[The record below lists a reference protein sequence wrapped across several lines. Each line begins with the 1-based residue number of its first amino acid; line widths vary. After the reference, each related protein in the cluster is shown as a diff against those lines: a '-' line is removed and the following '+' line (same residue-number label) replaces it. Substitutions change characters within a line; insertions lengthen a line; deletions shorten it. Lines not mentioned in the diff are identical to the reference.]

1 MSENQ
6 KNKFYL
12 NGGEKVKLGR
22 VMMKIIEVNIDPEI
36 QDDRSS
42 NNTEMSFRD
51 IDQQPEL
58 RATHSDNNGPFD
70 NDFAP
75 RHAHR
80 SPSATSQTDLRLEEV
95 KEHVKGLGIGPLDDH
110 LNEQSID

>member
-1 MSENQ
+1 LWLIINKLQVSENQ

-51 IDQQPEL
+51 ID
-58 RATHSDNNGPFD
+58 
-70 NDFAP
+70 
-75 RHAHR
+75 
-80 SPSATSQTDLRLEEV
+80 
-95 KEHVKGLGIGPLDDH
+95 
-110 LNEQSID
+110 